1 MSSSSIINIS
11 VGQEELQDLVGQM
24 LSEARSLG
32 ATQAEA
38 GVSLDT
44 GISVTVRKGDVETL
58 EYQRDRGLGLTV
70 YVGKSKGSA
79 STADLGPTAVRDTVA
94 KAVSIARYTAEDPY
108 AGLADPEA
116 MARDIKDLDLSHPWD
131 LTPESAIEIATEC
144 EHAAL
149 SFDPRIQNSEGATL
163 GSHQSLRV
171 YGNSHGFCAG
181 YPTTSHTLSCVVL
194 AEQDKEMER
203 DYWYSTSRV
212 PSELESATDIGVH
225 AARRTLRRLGASKL
239 TTREAPVLFPADMA
253 RGLIG
258 QFVGA
263 IRGGSQYRQ
272 STFLLEAKGEQIFPP
287 FLNIAER
294 PHIRK
299 ALASAPF
306 DGEGVTTR
314 NRELVTDGVVQGYVL
329 SSYSARKL
337 GLQTT
342 GNAGGVHNLL
352 VSSGEFDYAELLESM
367 GTGLVITELMGQGVN
382 PVTGDYSRGAA
393 GLWVEGGEV
402 VHPVHEITI
411 ASNLRDMYASI
422 VQIGRD
428 VDRRGGIHTG
438 SILIGNMTIAGD

>member
-1 MSSSSIINIS
+1 M
-11 VGQEELQDLVGQM
+11 QDLVGSI
-24 LSEARSLG
+24 LSEAESLG

-44 GISVTVRKGDVETL
+44 GISVTVRKGEVETL
-58 EYQRDRGLGLTV
+58 EYQRDRGLGVTV
-70 YVGKSKGSA
+70 YLGHRKGSA
-79 STADLGPTAVRDTVA
+79 SSADLSQAAVRDTVA
-94 KAVSIARYTAEDPY
+94 KAVSIASYTAEDPC
-108 AGLADPEA
+108 AGLADVEA
-116 MARDIKDLDLSHPWD
+116 IVRDIKDLDLCHPWD

-144 EHAAL
+144 EQAAL
-149 SFDPRIQNSEGATL
+149 GFDPRIQNSEGASL
-163 GSHQSLRV
+163 SSHQSLRV
-171 YGNSHGFCAG
+171 YGNTHGLCAG

-212 PSELESATDIGVH
+212 PSELESAVDIGVH
-225 AARRTLRRLGASKL
+225 AAKRTLRRLGASKI

-258 QFVGA
+258 HFVAA
-263 IRGGSQYRQ
+263 IRGGSQYRR
-272 STFLLEAKGEQIFPP
+272 STFLLEAKGEQVFPS

-294 PHIRK
+294 PHIPR

-306 DGEGVTTR
+306 DAEGVATR
-314 NRELVTDGVVQGYVL
+314 DRELVKDGIVQGYVL

-337 GLQTT
+337 GLKTT

-352 VSSGEFDYAELLESM
+352 VSSGELDYAELLKTM
-367 GTGLVITELMGQGVN
+367 DTGLVITELMGQGIN

-402 VHPVHEITI
+402 VHAVHEITV
-411 ASNLRDMYASI
+411 ANNLRDMYANI
-422 VQIGRD
+422 VQVGRD
-428 VDRRGGIHTG
+428 VDRRGGIQTG
-438 SILIGNMTIAGD
+438 SILVGNMTIAGE